1 VSENPLLP
9 QATLLLVDDEE
20 NILNSLRRILRR
32 EPYSLLTATGG
43 EEALAA
49 MAQHQVDLV
58 ISDARMPGMDGAS
71 LLARIQQQWPD
82 CIRIMLTGY
91 ADVGT
96 TVKAINEGKIY
107 RYISKPWDDDELRLI
122 VRQALAHQRSERE
135 RKRLEELT
143 HRQNEEL
150 QELNETLEQR
160 VIARTKESRQAADML
175 DLAYQELRRSYVTA
189 TEVFS
194 SLIAQ
199 RLPAKKQPNAR
210 VIALVK
216 AYAETHHLDEELSRD
231 LAMAAALYNIG
242 KLTWNDELLSFPSDL
257 LPKEKRLRY
266 RQYPE
271 TGESLL
277 MALEPLQGA
286 AKLIRH
292 HQERW
297 SGNGFPDQLKEEA
310 IPFGARLLKL
320 AVDFIELQN
329 GLILERR
336 VARDYALKL
345 LKRYAGRFYDPEICE
360 HFIQVCIEQ
369 MPDVAP
375 EDIDVLM
382 LETRRLEPG
391 MKLARNL
398 HSNTGMLLL
407 KQDQVL
413 TEIVIS
419 KLVAFEATD
428 EGEPYTLAIQK
439 PEEPEV

>member
-1 VSENPLLP
+1 MHDEVASP

-20 NILNSLRRILRR
+20 NILNSLRRVLRR
-32 EPYSLLTATGG
+32 EPYTVLTATGG
-43 EEALAA
+43 EEALVI
-49 MAQHQVDLV
+49 MQQQPVDLV
-58 ISDARMPGMDGAS
+58 VSDARMPGMDGAT

-82 CIRIMLTGY
+82 CVRIMLTGY
-91 ADVGT
+91 AEIGM

-122 VRQALAHQRSERE
+122 IRQAFALQHSERE

-150 QELNETLEQR
+150 QDLNATLEQR

-175 DLAYQELRRSYVTA
+175 DLAYQELRHGYVTA

-199 RLPAKKQPNAR
+199 RLPAKKRPNGR

-216 AYAETHHLDEELSRD
+216 AYAEIHQFDEELSRD

-242 KLTWNDELLSFPSDL
+242 KLTWNDELLSSPSDL
-257 LPKEKRLRY
+257 LPKEQRARY
-266 RQYPE
+266 RQYPVI
-271 TGESLL
+271 GESLL

-297 SGNGFPDQLKEEA
+297 SGNGFPDQLKEED

-345 LKRYAGRFYDPEICE
+345 LKRYAGRSYDPKMAENFVKI
-360 HFIQVCIEQ
+360 CIEQ
-369 MPDVAP
+369 KLDVAA
-375 EDIDVLM
+375 EDMDVLM
-382 LETRRLEPG
+382 VDTRRLKPG
-391 MKLARNL
+391 MRLARNL

-407 KQDQVL
+407 KKDQLLSDV
-413 TEIVIS
+413 VIS

-428 EGEPYTLAIQK
+428 EGEPYALAIQK
-439 PEEPEV
+439 PEEPEN